1 MTKTIVFSNP
11 NVVRLHTLASFDRG
25 GYGINIQ
32 PVTAR
37 MKMMMAKTTVMRL
50 EATKDDGDASKMVAV
65 VAMVATKNK

>member
-1 MTKTIVFSNP
+1 
-11 NVVRLHTLASFDRG
+11 
-25 GYGINIQ
+25 
-32 PVTAR
+32 